1 MVTETQSYRPYRSS
15 LLTAESLRDLNQ
27 LTPGRA
33 VRDTILLWLQIIAA
47 WSAIAL
53 WPAWWLTLLAVPVI
67 GTRYYALYIIGHDG
81 LHRRLFRNTATNDL
95 WNDLLIVGAIGA
107 ITRLNRANHMQHH
120 AKLSLPGDPDRYK
133 YIAANKP
140 TRLRYA
146 LILTG
151 LPYLLRALGNVFLGS
166 RPQKAVTTGGYTPRD
181 LAILCLWQAALIG
194 GLSRGIG
201 WWAYPVLWV
210 LPVYVFTYTADIVRV
225 FLEHSLPGGD
235 DVADTTMRLVTYA
248 SNRVERQFFAPM
260 NMNFHTVHHLW
271 PSIPYYNLPKAD
283 RLIRQ
288 SPACDGGLVWRGS
301 YFAYLWQY
309 GRSL

>member
-1 MVTETQSYRPYRSS
+1 MRK
-15 LLTAESLRDLNQ
+15 A
-27 LTPGRA
+27 
-33 VRDTILLWLQIIAA
+33 
-47 WSAIAL
+47 
-53 WPAWWLTLLAVPVI
+53 
-67 GTRYYALYIIGHDG
+67 
-81 LHRRLFRNTATNDL
+81 RLK
-95 WNDLLIVGAIGA
+95 
-107 ITRLNRANHMQHH
+107 HH

-271 PSIPYYNLPKAD
+271 PSIPYYNLPIAEA
-283 RLIRQ
+283 RVIAWSR
-288 SPACDGGLVWRGS
+288 AGGSNGRIIWRASYVRYLLDYFVWR
-301 YFAYLWQY
+301 
-309 GRSL
+309 RSGGTASLDRPGEAT